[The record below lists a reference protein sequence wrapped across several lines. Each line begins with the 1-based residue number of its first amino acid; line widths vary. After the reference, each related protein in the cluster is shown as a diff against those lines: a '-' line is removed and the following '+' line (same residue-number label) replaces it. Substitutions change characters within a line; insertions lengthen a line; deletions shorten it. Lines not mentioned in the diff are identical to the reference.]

1 MYVPHDQ
8 LLALGMHI
16 QLMFWLQMDR
26 SSYSQLCSYRW
37 LSVILVV
44 LQATLEML
52 EDRLEEQNSFVLPA
66 TARLHYDCASDQK

>member
-8 LLALGMHI
+8 LLALGMHV

-37 LSVILVV
+37 LSVIY
-44 LQATLEML
+44 T
-52 EDRLEEQNSFVLPA
+52 S
-66 TARLHYDCASDQK
+66 